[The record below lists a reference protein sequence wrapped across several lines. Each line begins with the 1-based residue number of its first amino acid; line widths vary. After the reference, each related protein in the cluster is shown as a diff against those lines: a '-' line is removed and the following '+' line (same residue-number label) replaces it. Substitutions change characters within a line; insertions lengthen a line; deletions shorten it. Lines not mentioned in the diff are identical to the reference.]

1 MTVLKRSLGNQL
13 QFCHECLCGALAACS
28 DAFAGVGMVW
38 SAMDWNYV
46 DTTQSCKVKKGYWS
60 LGHILISYP
69 WSTRSCKL
77 KGSPCII
84 STTPSYSTRQ
94 VAIQSGSVESG
105 NINRKLYWLVS
116 SHVMRCWYRRWKKPG
131 TFAPWRRA
139 DVISY
144 SAAFWLQL
152 DQCGWWISWINF
164 NNPVQHTTR
173 VVGARSTTAVLRT
186 STNCI
191 FLCCLFYFCGGWGGG
206 RGMLTFLELAHTTHA
221 TLSHAHALHAL

>member
-1 MTVLKRSLGNQL
+1 MCRTSFVAFLYHLWMTVLKRSLGNQL

-116 SHVMRCWYRRWKKPG
+116 SHVMRCWYRRWKN
-131 TFAPWRRA
+131 RA
-139 DVISY
+139 
-144 SAAFWLQL
+144 LL
-152 DQCGWWISWINF
+152 
-164 NNPVQHTTR
+164 
-173 VVGARSTTAVLRT
+173 L
-186 STNCI
+186 
-191 FLCCLFYFCGGWGGG
+191 LGGG
-206 RGMLTFLELAHTTHA
+206 P
-221 TLSHAHALHAL
+221 TLYPTVLPFDYN